1 METTTSASPS
11 RVRRMITTLTPNLA
25 YADWLCAAASAVLLA
40 LCFPPFEQS
49 YLIFIALVPALWR
62 IQDNNTQRNLYIGLA
77 TGFLYNLILL
87 HWLIHVTGPGMIL
100 LAFVAG
106 IPLIFPFW
114 VWGALCGSWYR
125 IPAFALS
132 WCLVEYLRSI
142 GPFAFAWGFVGH
154 ATFTTFYTLTLMQA
168 VEWLGIIGLSFLLA
182 GFNASFAI
190 VLHRFWFWALKQ
202 SPPQDVIATFKPSIL
217 FCTLFTLTL
226 LWNVYLGVIATLNHS
241 KILPHENPVNFRVA
255 LIQGS
260 FKQDA
265 KESASVDEM
274 LSRYLDLSRQAMA
287 ENPDLI
293 IWPESTVPYPLN
305 LWHDGLRQVISFV
318 KENDVEL
325 LLGSVHAELTSDDK
339 VLYYNRALHLRPD
352 KINAEDPTE
361 MILRNVDSYDKM
373 HLVPYGEWIPGGQ
386 YWPFYYIETLI
397 EEAGAGIFQPG
408 KKQTIFETRKGYR
421 FAVMICFE
429 STLSWQARSAKK
441 KGVNFLVNITNDAWF
456 KRSAGLRQHFIQSQF
471 RAVEARVPLLRAA
484 NTGIT
489 GKISP
494 TGGYDVIPDNAPE
507 YYIAALRLGAK
518 SDVSKPTNYIE

>member
-1 METTTSASPS
+1 METTTLVNPS
-11 RVRRMITTLTPNLA
+11 RVKRTITTLTPNLG

-62 IQDNNTQRNLYIGLA
+62 ARVNNTKHNLFLGLA
-77 TGFLYNLILL
+77 TGFIYNLILL
-87 HWLIHVTGPGMIL
+87 HWLIYVTGPGMFL

-106 IPLIFPFW
+106 APLMFPFW
-114 VWGALCGSWYR
+114 VWGALIGRWYR

-142 GPFAFAWGFVGH
+142 GPFAFSWGFVGH
-154 ATFTTFYTLTLMQA
+154 ATYDFGVFFLNSI
-168 VEWLGIIGLSFLLA
+168 EWLGILGASFLFVS
-182 GFNASFAI
+182 FNASLFSL
-190 VLHRFWFWALKQ
+190 LHRFYCWVRDRTLPKR
-202 SPPQDVIATFKPSIL
+202 IRNEFKPALIYFVIISFLI
-217 FCTLFTLTL
+217 F
-226 LWNVYLGVIATLNHS
+226 WNATLSVGTSAMHS
-241 KILPHENPVNFRVA
+241 KFHRQDIVNLRVA

-260 FKQDA
+260 FPQDA

-305 LWHDGLRQVISFV
+305 LWEDGLHQIVSFV

-325 LLGSVHAELTSDDK
+325 LLGSVHAELLSDDK
-339 VLYYNRALHLRPD
+339 VAYYNRALHFRPD
-352 KINAEDPTE
+352 KIRADDPTE
-361 MILRNVDSYDKM
+361 MILRNVNSYDKM

-408 KKQTIFETRKGYR
+408 REQTIFETRKGYR

-429 STLSWQARSAKK
+429 STLSWQAHSAKE
-441 KGVNFLVNITNDAWF
+441 KGVDFLVNITNDAWF

-489 GKISP
+489 GRISP
-494 TGGYDVIPDNAPE
+494 TGGFEAIADNTPG
-507 YYIAALRLGAK
+507 YYIAKLGLGAL
-518 SDVSKPTNYIE
+518 DTDSKGSNSIE